1 MIVLYYFDWD
11 ENKNRIN
18 LEKHGITFE
27 EASTVFF
34 DDRAILFDDP
44 EHSIDEDRFLLLGMS
59 ETSKVC
65 IPVNEKLSEIFL
77 QLHISEKSGRGVPK
91 IIEVYGKDA
100 FNFRENSIVV
110 TIPFQRIHNP
120 QIALGNKTGDKKP
133 LNERRRKI
141 ITEMRND
148 PNIITAQL
156 RVILGCAE
164 TTVENNISYLR
175 KNGYIERVGSR
186 KSGYWKVI

>member
-1 MIVLYYFDWD
+1 MYYFDWD

-34 DDRAILFDDP
+34 D
-44 EHSIDEDRFLLLGMS
+44 
-59 ETSKVC
+59 
-65 IPVNEKLSEIFL
+65 
-77 QLHISEKSGRGVPK
+77 
-91 IIEVYGKDA
+91 GKDA
-100 FNFRENSIVV
+100 FTFRENSIVV

-120 QIALGNKTGDKKP
+120 QIALGNKTEDKKP

-148 PNIITAQL
+148 PNITTAQL